1 MIRIRRKRKRLK
13 TEEDR
18 ARAAA
23 KAREKQRRK
32 MVRTKF
38 GQAPLRHARK
48 GIYAC
53 FYGTVVLILLFLMI
67 LISYVTKGEV
77 GILIGL
83 VGLGTVALSAAGLV
97 LGIRGLKERDKNY
110 ITCKVGIAM
119 NGVFLAGLAGTIYQG
134 AVVR

>member
-67 LISYVTKGEV
+67 LISYVTKG
-77 GILIGL
+77 GSRDSDRPG
-83 VGLGTVALSAAGLV
+83 GAG
-97 LGIRGLKERDKNY
+97 D
-110 ITCKVGIAM
+110 C
-119 NGVFLAGLAGTIYQG
+119 G
-134 AVVR
+134 AVGGRSGPWNPGG

>member
-67 LISYVTKGEV
+67 LISYVTNGEV

-119 NGVFLAGLAGTIYQG
+119 IGVFLAGLAGLFIRG
-134 AVVR
+134 LL

>member
-48 GIYAC
+48 GPSMHA
-53 FYGTVVLILLFLMI
+53 FT
-67 LISYVTKGEV
+67 
-77 GILIGL
+77 
-83 VGLGTVALSAAGLV
+83 
-97 LGIRGLKERDKNY
+97 ERLY
-110 ITCKVGIAM
+110 
-119 NGVFLAGLAGTIYQG
+119 
-134 AVVR
+134 

>member
-67 LISYVTKGEV
+67 LIS
-77 GILIGL
+77 
-83 VGLGTVALSAAGLV
+83 
-97 LGIRGLKERDKNY
+97 
-110 ITCKVGIAM
+110 
-119 NGVFLAGLAGTIYQG
+119 
-134 AVVR
+134 